1 MVIEVAPHI
10 VKGQV
15 SCQPSALAPAVCEA
29 SPTEGDVPDVRRERL
44 LFNRQ
49 YSTMPKKNRR
59 SAVKK
64 QRNPRRSLALL
75 PSTRDLFSFGY
86 FSFWASK
93 KKSNNAG
100 QMSQC

>member
-44 LFNRQ
+44 LFNR
-49 YSTMPKKNRR
+49 R
-59 SAVKK
+59 SIV
-64 QRNPRRSLALL
+64 
-75 PSTRDLFSFGY
+75 TG
-86 FSFWASK
+86 
-93 KKSNNAG
+93 
-100 QMSQC
+100 